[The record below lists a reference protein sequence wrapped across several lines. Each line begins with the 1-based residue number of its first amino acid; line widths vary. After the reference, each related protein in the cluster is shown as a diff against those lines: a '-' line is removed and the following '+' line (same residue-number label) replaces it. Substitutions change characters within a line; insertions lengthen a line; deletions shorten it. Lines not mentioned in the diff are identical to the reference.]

1 MGELEL
7 PELPKHRMTVDEF
20 FDWWDAHGGDYKYEL
35 IDGYVQ
41 FKYRDP
47 EAMGRDRV
55 FHNRTKLRAAQALG
69 AAVNRAGLPCEAFVD
84 GLAVRIGSGEIRV
97 PDGLVNCGVIED
109 DASVANDPVIIF
121 EVVSPTSGQRDATDK
136 FLEYFSVP
144 ELQHYLVVYP
154 AKRLVLHHARREIG
168 KIETSF
174 VRDGDITLDPP
185 GMTLSVSE
193 FFEEAA

>member
-7 PELPKHRMTVDEF
+7 PQLPQHRMTVDEF

-55 FHNRTKLRAAQALG
+55 IHNRTKLRVAGALG
-69 AAVNRAGLPCEAFVD
+69 AAIDHARLPCEAFVD
-84 GLAVRIGSGEIRV
+84 GLAVKIGTGEVRV
-97 PDGLVNCGVIED
+97 PDGLVNCGAID
-109 DASVANDPVIIF
+109 DEASVAANPVIVC
-121 EVVSPTSGQRDATDK
+121 EVVSPRSDQRDGNDK
-136 FLEYFSVP
+136 FLEYFSIP
-144 ELQHYLVVYP
+144 ELHHYLVVYP
-154 AKRLVLHHARREIG
+154 AKRLVLHHARRQAG
-168 KIETSF
+168 KIETTF
-174 VRDGDITLDPP
+174 VREGEITLEPP
-185 GMTLSVSE
+185 GLTLSVAE

>member
-47 EAMGRDRV
+47 EAMGRDRND
-55 FHNRTKLRAAQALG
+55 HNLLKLQAALLLRSAI
-69 AAVNRAGLPCEAFVD
+69 RKAGLECKAFSDGTAVVLPDGQIRLPDALVHCGPFDPNKSSVDAPVIVIEVISPSSGERDQGPKFVD
-84 GLAVRIGSGEIRV
+84 Y
-97 PDGLVNCGVIED
+97 
-109 DASVANDPVIIF
+109 ASVASI
-121 EVVSPTSGQRDATDK
+121 
-136 FLEYFSVP
+136 
-144 ELQHYLVVYP
+144 QHYLVIFP
-154 AKRLVLHHARREIG
+154 EKKMLIRHSRLPDDRWA
-168 KIETSF
+168 TTF
-174 VRDGDITLDPP
+174 VREGEITLDPP
-185 GMTLSVSE
+185 GLALSVSE